1 MRASNVA
8 MVRTREV
15 VRALRVL
22 EASGSR
28 VPVISL
34 LPGTMRNLLAEDADP
49 AQRASA
55 CLQAIDSI
63 DRQMI
68 VERIRSAD
76 LCADPRAAA
85 AIERG
90 ILKPYE
96 RQAILALVREQLNGY
111 CRNARPLLPT
121 AV

>member
-1 MRASNVA
+1 MMLASDMAKMRARDVL
-8 MVRTREV
+8 RT
-15 VRALRVL
+15 LRVL

-34 LPGTMRNLLAEDADP
+34 LPGTMRNLLAEDADL

-55 CLQAIDSI
+55 CLQAIGSI

-76 LCADPRAAA
+76 LCADPRTAA

-96 RQAILALVREQLNGY
+96 RQAILALVREQLTDIV
-111 CRNARPLLPT
+111 ATL
-121 AV
+121 AS